1 MNSRSAIPSC
11 KSWSYE
17 KIASWVAKENHAFE
31 KTIKK
36 QDRNFFDVWHS
47 PALPHGGGI
56 GFQWGIK
63 TEKSSEFVIFLP
75 NTKMVMHI
83 VGIILCSHH
92 DFDTQKK
99 KVKNTENLYFLE
111 PRWMSFFLFCWSS
124 TKSCST
130 QINTDVYRFFW

>member
-1 MNSRSAIPSC
+1 MATI
-11 KSWSYE
+11 KHWSIK
-17 KIASWVAKENHAFE
+17 KIAPWVAKENHAFE

-99 KVKNTENLYFLE
+99 KVKKY
-111 PRWMSFFLFCWSS
+111 RKSVFFGTQVNVTFFCSADLPL
-124 TKSCST
+124 K
-130 QINTDVYRFFW
+130 VVALK